1 MKTII
6 DNIQIAAVTSWL
18 PLNNLEMTSLSSEY
32 GEKEVASIIK
42 ATGVERVRIAD
53 KNDTSSDMCFRAAE
67 HLIQQEHI
75 DKNEI
80 DGLVFV
86 SQTVDYILPST
97 SIILQERLK
106 LNKDVVCLDI
116 HYGCSGYI
124 YGIFQAALWI
134 ASKACRNVLVL
145 AGDTTSRMIHP
156 KDKSLRMV
164 FGDCGTATLVTI
176 GKSPLG
182 VTLHSDGAGY
192 DRLIV
197 RAGGFRNPVSE
208 ETSLLQYD
216 NDNNGRTDNDLY
228 MDGISIF
235 NFAVN
240 NVYKDIDLLLGL
252 MCWEKDDI
260 GIFALHQANN
270 FMVNYV
276 RKKIKVAAE
285 KVSMNVTNYGN
296 TGPATIPLLLSDVCS
311 TQKYNLDKVIM
322 SGFGVGLS
330 WGSIAANLSKT
341 RFYSPLNK

>member
-124 YGIFQAALWI
+124 YGIFRQPCGL
-134 ASKACRNVLVL
+134 RQRH
-145 AGDTTSRMIHP
+145 AGMYW
-156 KDKSLRMV
+156 
-164 FGDCGTATLVTI
+164 F
-176 GKSPLG
+176 
-182 VTLHSDGAGY
+182 
-192 DRLIV
+192 
-197 RAGGFRNPVSE
+197 
-208 ETSLLQYD
+208 
-216 NDNNGRTDNDLY
+216 
-228 MDGISIF
+228 
-235 NFAVN
+235 
-240 NVYKDIDLLLGL
+240 
-252 MCWEKDDI
+252 
-260 GIFALHQANN
+260 
-270 FMVNYV
+270 
-276 RKKIKVAAE
+276 
-285 KVSMNVTNYGN
+285 
-296 TGPATIPLLLSDVCS
+296 
-311 TQKYNLDKVIM
+311 
-322 SGFGVGLS
+322 
-330 WGSIAANLSKT
+330 
-341 RFYSPLNK
+341 